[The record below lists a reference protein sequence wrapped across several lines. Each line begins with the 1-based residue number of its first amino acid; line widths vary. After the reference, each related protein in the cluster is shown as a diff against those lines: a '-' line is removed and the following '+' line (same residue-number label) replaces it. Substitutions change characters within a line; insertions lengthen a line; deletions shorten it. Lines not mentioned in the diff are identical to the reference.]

1 MPGWDHA
8 DQDPEIGPC
17 LQACHGI
24 HPQRDPPEV
33 IEVIE
38 VLAPFLQVDPGHALW
53 SGARTSRD
61 YLGCSFRLRVKD
73 ISAIFGLFC
82 V

>member
-1 MPGWDHA
+1 MPGWHHA

-24 HPQRDPPEV
+24 HPQRDPSEV

-38 VLAPFLQVDPGHALW
+38 VLALFLQVDPGHAFW

-61 YLGCSFRLRVKD
+61 HLGCSFRLRVKD
-73 ISAIFGLFC
+73 TSDIFGRFC